1 MKTDVIEK
9 YYDTVLSLGI
19 GGSQKKFYEMVKSS
33 MKHIEITPL
42 SELPEMLRYYVQK
55 IVSSENIEPKECYK
69 NSATFTAD
77 AFVRMPY
84 RYFVGYCEG
93 MLVDNHLPIP
103 IEHAWNCIYDKHE
116 DKMYYIDLTF
126 EFVIGELG
134 KDYAIIKEYDAQ
146 DVSKM
151 MMKYQTYGSW
161 YQNEFISQI
170 KKEESYETV
179 K

>member
-33 MKHIEITPL
+33 LKHIEITPL
-42 SELPEMLRYYVQK
+42 SELPETLRYYIQK
-55 IVSSENIEPKECYK
+55 IISSENIEPKGCYK
-69 NSATFTAD
+69 NSVGFTAD
-77 AFVRMPY
+77 AFIRMPY

-93 MLVDNHLPIP
+93 IVVLNSIPIP

-126 EFVIGELG
+126 EFVTKELG
-134 KDYAIIKEYDAQ
+134 IDYAIIKEYDAM

-161 YQNEFISQI
+161 YPYEFRSQI
-170 KKEESYETV
+170 EKEESYETV

>member
-9 YYDTVLSLGI
+9 YYDAVLSLGI

-33 MKHIEITPL
+33 FKHIEITPI
-42 SELPEMLRYYVQK
+42 SELPEKLREKVQE
-55 IVSSENIEPKECYK
+55 IISTENIEPKECYK
-69 NSATFTAD
+69 NSAMFTVD
-77 AFVRMPY
+77 AFVSMPY

-93 MLVDNHLPIP
+93 VVVTDSIPLP

-116 DKMYYIDLTF
+116 DKMYYIDLTL

-134 KDYAIIKEYDAQ
+134 KDYAIIKEYDAM

-161 YQNEFISQI
+161 YQNEFRSQI
-170 KKEESYETV
+170 EKEESYETV

>member
-1 MKTDVIEK
+1 
-9 YYDTVLSLGI
+9 
-19 GGSQKKFYEMVKSS
+19 
-33 MKHIEITPL
+33 
-42 SELPEMLRYYVQK
+42 
-55 IVSSENIEPKECYK
+55 
-69 NSATFTAD
+69 
-77 AFVRMPY
+77 MPY

-93 MLVDNHLPIP
+93 VVVTDPIPFP

-116 DKMYYIDLTF
+116 DKMYYIDLTL

-134 KDYAIIKEYDAQ
+134 KDYAIIKEYDAM

-161 YQNEFISQI
+161 YQNEFRSQI
-170 KKEESYETV
+170 EKEESYETV